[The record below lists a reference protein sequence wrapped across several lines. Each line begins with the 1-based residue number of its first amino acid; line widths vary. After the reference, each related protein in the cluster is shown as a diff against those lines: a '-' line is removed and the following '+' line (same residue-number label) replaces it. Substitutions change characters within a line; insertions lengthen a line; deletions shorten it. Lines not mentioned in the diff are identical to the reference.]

1 MGPCHTRGYRL
12 FKKIKNKKNQT
23 RGVEFFVKVV
33 VHRCKI
39 EREEFGKGV
48 VCVVCAQVEEEYMS
62 CVEVVEVH
70 SCSSSRACHN
80 CQLSMP
86 TYIHVLCIVNCQ
98 EKEK

>member
-1 MGPCHTRGYRL
+1 MPHKGVPS
-12 FKKIKNKKNQT
+12 FQKDKKQEEPD

-80 CQLSMP
+80 CQLS
-86 TYIHVLCIVNCQ
+86 I
-98 EKEK
+98 